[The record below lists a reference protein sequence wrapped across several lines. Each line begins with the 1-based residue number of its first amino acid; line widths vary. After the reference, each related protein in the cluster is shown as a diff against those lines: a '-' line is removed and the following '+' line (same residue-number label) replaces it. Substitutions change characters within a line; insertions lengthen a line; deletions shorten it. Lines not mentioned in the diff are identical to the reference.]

1 MLSRGGIVSL
11 QPWWRRK
18 YRKWA
23 WISVAGILFIG
34 ALIASSFL
42 SHWPSSLGRRALLYA
57 TEQTASLTSA
67 EETAEEKILE
77 WSKPRFEERREERER
92 MVQAQIAARGIEDE
106 AVLAAMRSVPRQLF
120 VPSEQSQRAYAD
132 SPLPIGHGQTISQ
145 PFIVAYMTEWLEIEP
160 GDRILEIGTGSGYQ
174 AAVLSELTPYVYTI
188 EIIENLGEQAIE
200 RFESLGYET
209 IQAKIAD
216 GYFGWSEVAPFD
228 GIIVTC
234 AAGHIPPPLLDQ
246 MNPGGR
252 MIIPVGGVY
261 DVQYLVLVTK
271 DDQGEIYSET
281 LLPVRFVPMTGWAQR
296 NR

>member
-1 MLSRGGIVSL
+1 MSL
-11 QPWWRRK
+11 QPRWRRK

-23 WISVAGILFIG
+23 WISVFGILLLV
-34 ALIASSFL
+34 ALIVSSFL
-42 SHWPSSLGRRALLYA
+42 SHWPISLGRRVLLYA
-57 TEQTASLTSA
+57 TEQTASIPSA
-67 EETAEEKILE
+67 EEIKEEKSLE
-77 WSKPRFEERREERER
+77 WPKPRFEERREEREQ

-106 AVLAAMRSVPRQLF
+106 AVLVAMQSVPRHLF
-120 VPSEQSQRAYAD
+120 VPSEQAQRAYVD
-132 SPLPIGHGQTISQ
+132 SPLPIGYGQTISQ

-174 AAVLSELTPYVYTI
+174 AAVLSEITPSVYTI
-188 EIIENLGEQAIE
+188 EIIEDLGKQAIE
-200 RFESLGYET
+200 RFESLDYET
-209 IQAKIAD
+209 IQAKIGD

-271 DDQGEIYSET
+271 DDQGEIRSQT

-296 NR
+296 ATR